1 MALTTHLLSLS
12 ASSYTHATQH
22 LFLTRA
28 GTGELTAEQL
38 ARWLTQDRLYALGG
52 YVRFL
57 GTLIA
62 KCPVPLGGVGEKGV
76 EGDKAEQCA
85 RRRLMVLGGAMAVS
99 PPPPS
104 LLPRCPCVLMSRH
117 QNITR
122 EVAFFE
128 DVAAR
133 HGLSLQTPPVSSSS
147 DDALLGL
154 LAPTTRAYIDFQ
166 MATVASGTFEEG
178 LALLWAMEV
187 VRCPPLPRSGATSLR
202 AMLTGL
208 RTQLYLE
215 SWRHVRSF
223 LPFPSNSSS
232 SVTSALSELIPN
244 WTAPEFEHFVADI
257 AELVDEL
264 PELDG
269 RLSPQAGT
277 NAARQ
282 RVESIWNET
291 LFYEVRFWESAG
303 VQ

>member
-85 RRRLMVLGGAMAVS
+85 RRRLMVLGGAMA
-99 PPPPS
+99 
-104 LLPRCPCVLMSRH
+104 
-117 QNITR
+117 NITR

-178 LALLWAMEV
+178 LVLLWAMEV
-187 VRCPPLPRSGATSLR
+187 
-202 AMLTGL
+202 
-208 RTQLYLE
+208 LYLE